1 MEVKKMAKT
10 KKFKEMM
17 EIESYTVVYER
28 IKNTVN
34 GAPRYEVT
42 IFDNGYHKGTYNI
55 VTYTIEESIKDLLE
69 SL

>member
-1 MEVKKMAKT
+1 MRKT
-10 KKFKEMM
+10 KKFKEMLV
-17 EIESYTVVYER
+17 IESYTIVYER

-34 GAPRYEVT
+34 GNPRYEVS

-55 VTYTIEESIKDLLE
+55 VTYNVEKSIRNLLE

>member
-1 MEVKKMAKT
+1 MTKT
-10 KKFKEMM
+10 KKFKEMLT
-17 EIESYTVVYER
+17 IDNCIVVYER

-34 GAPRYEVT
+34 GNPRYEVS

-55 VTYTIEESIKDLLE
+55 VTYNVEKSIRNLIK

>member
-1 MEVKKMAKT
+1 MRKLKKYKKMLT
-10 KKFKEMM
+10 
-17 EIESYTVVYER
+17 IDNYTIVYER

-34 GAPRYEVT
+34 GAPRYEVS

-55 VTYTIEESIKDLLE
+55 VTYTVEESINNLIK